1 MKVKVYAVLASVL
14 GLVAMGLTQT
24 ACRFWLY
31 QPKSPKCLS
40 K

>member
-1 MKVKVYAVLASVL
+1 MKKHTIIASVL
-14 GLVAMGLTQT
+14 GLVAILFSQT

-31 QPKSPKCLS
+31 QPKQPKCLS